1 MVAPV
6 PAGEAFSPGQA
17 ATIERTIAAAEAQG
31 QLAFSVYVG
40 PLTAD
45 PRARALVLHSA
56 VSGDP
61 SRLVLVALDLSAK
74 RLEIVTGA
82 AASEALDDRSCALAA
97 LTMTSALSAGDLV
110 GSIVDGLAA
119 LAEHARH
126 PKVLHTDQP

>member
-1 MVAPV
+1 V

-17 ATIERTIAAAEAQG
+17 ATVERTIAAAETQSG
-31 QLAFSVYVG
+31 LRFSVYVG
-40 PLTAD
+40 PLSAE
-45 PRARALVLHSA
+45 PRARAQALHSGA
-56 VSGDP
+56 SADP
-61 SRLVLVALDLSAK
+61 ARLVLLALDLSAK
-74 RLEIVTGA
+74 RLEIVTGVTA
-82 AASEALDDRSCALAA
+82 REALDDRSCALAA